1 MASKSWVSR
10 AGLYAAVIFI
20 SFLMIAPVYILVK
33 ISFSQPGEV
42 LTQHP
47 TFLIHEVTFKHW
59 KQIFESGNLWPPL
72 RKSFTV
78 ASLTMIIAILIVAPA
93 SYAISRMGTKA
104 KYGYILTLFFT
115 KMFPI
120 VGIALPIS
128 VTFLKWNLLDTDIGL
143 VLAHLIGQLP
153 FMAWILVANFSS
165 IPIELEEAAYVDGA
179 TRMQALIRIIL
190 PVAMQGIAVAALY
203 VWLNSWND
211 FTYALYLSLSTKT
224 MPLQIYYYVE
234 RGGFFQQ
241 AAYAT
246 ILAIPVFIITFI
258 FQRYLKS
265 DYLGGAVKG

>member
-1 MASKSWVSR
+1 MAAKGLSR
-10 AGLYAAVIFI
+10 LGLYLVVLLI
-20 SFLMIAPVYILVK
+20 SLVMVAPVYILVK
-33 ISFSQPGEV
+33 ISFSNPQEV

-59 KQIFESGNLWPPL
+59 KQVFESGNLWPPL
-72 RKSFTV
+72 QKSFTV
-78 ASLTMIIAILIVAPA
+78 ATLTMLVSLAIVVPA
-93 SYAISRMGTKA
+93 SYAISRLGKKA
-104 KYGYILTLFFT
+104 KYAYMLSLFFT
-115 KMFPI
+115 KMFPV

-128 VTFLKWNLLDTDIGL
+128 VIFLKWDLLDTSLGL

-153 FMAWILVANFSS
+153 FMAWILVANFEA
-165 IPIELEEAAYVDGA
+165 IPVDLEEAAAIDGA
-179 TRMQALIRIIL
+179 TRMQTLIQVIL
-190 PVAMQGIAVAALY
+190 PVSMQGIAVSAMY
-203 VWLNSWND
+203 VWLNSWNE

-246 ILAIPVFIITFI
+246 ILAIPVIIITFVL
-258 FQRYLKS
+258 QRYLKS